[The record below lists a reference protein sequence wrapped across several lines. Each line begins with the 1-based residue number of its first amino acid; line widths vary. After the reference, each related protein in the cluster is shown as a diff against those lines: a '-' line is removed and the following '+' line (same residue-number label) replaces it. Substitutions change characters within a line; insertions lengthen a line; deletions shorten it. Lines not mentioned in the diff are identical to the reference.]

1 MAFCYLSACILRED
15 RKPISQQDLDDF
27 TVVWMKHYDPMDW
40 YGTKPCFLCN
50 CTMISADYNDHGYFE
65 HFEKEDFAAF
75 AKSHPHLQMEVIERF
90 EDYDE
95 NEIRHLYQGD
105 LYEELH
111 ELRFFEKPKRIF
123 WRNDWVEQDP
133 RLADKEFLR
142 EFGEMILLALE
153 DMKDNTTCEELGE
166 YVVRSLRY
174 YQEPAEDMFSAV
186 VGWDAEELINRTK
199 ENIRLRKEENHG
211 F

>member
-1 MAFCYLSACILRED
+1 MAFCYLSAGIFRED
-15 RKPISQQDLDDF
+15 RKPISKRDLNDF
-27 TVVWMKHYDPMDW
+27 TALWMKFYDPKGW
-40 YGTKPCFLCN
+40 YGSKPSFTPN
-50 CTMISADYNDHGYFE
+50 QTMIWADYSCSGVFE
-65 HFEKEDFAAF
+65 VEAFAAF
-75 AKSHPHLQMEVIERF
+75 AESHPHLQMEVIERF

-105 LYEELH
+105 LYEELR